1 MDSTIGPRP
10 QVSLTACLCPQSPH
24 PSLREAEVPG
34 RFGPKEVDHA
44 SKMRANRL
52 LTGED
57 GHEISQAGVFDGL
70 ASPHLT
76 SPHLSRVLQTVA
88 TAPLE
93 ICLYSCPRYLPSR
106 RLPLPP
112 SLPQSFLGLKQ
123 IKILACCDCSSVNR
137 LLPITCPVVV
147 SLRK

>member
-76 SPHLSRVLQTVA
+76 SPHLTSPHLT
-88 TAPLE
+88 
-93 ICLYSCPRYLPSR
+93 S
-106 RLPLPP
+106 PLPC
-112 SLPQSFLGLKQ
+112 SADCCHGSIGDLLVLLPTLPAFQAAT
-123 IKILACCDCSSVNR
+123 LAPQPAPELFRAETDQDSSV
-137 LLPITCPVVV
+137 L
-147 SLRK
+147 